1 MGHITPQTSP
11 APASGLFAPCA
22 VLMWPRMASQP
33 MNEDNSLI
41 LQSVRPVPNALAS
54 LLDAT
59 ATAHVW
65 CGRKRKID
73 CLGLR
78 SGPKKIC
85 LKFHRAPS

>member
-1 MGHITPQTSP
+1 
-11 APASGLFAPCA
+11 
-22 VLMWPRMASQP
+22 MASQP

-65 CGRKRKID
+65 CDRKRKID
-73 CLGLR
+73 WLGLR
-78 SGPKKIC
+78 SGPKEIASNFTMRLLNTTTK
-85 LKFHRAPS
+85 RVT